1 METRKILFVCMGN
14 ICRSPAAEGVFKKLV
29 RKEGL
34 EKHFEIDSAGTLDYH
49 TGEQPDERMKANAK
63 KRGYNLIHSARKFDP
78 GRDFDYFDYIIT
90 MDDENYFEIK
100 QLSKVMRHLNKI
112 HKLIEYSVNIKSDSV
127 PDPYYGGEKGF
138 EVVLDI
144 IEDASRGLLEKLK
157 SELKA

>member
-29 RKEGL
+29 KKEGL
-34 EKHFEIDSAGTLDYH
+34 EKHLEIDSAGTLDYH

-78 GRDFDYFDYIIT
+78 GRDFDHFDYIIT

-100 QLSKVMRHLNKI
+100 QLAKVMCHLNKL